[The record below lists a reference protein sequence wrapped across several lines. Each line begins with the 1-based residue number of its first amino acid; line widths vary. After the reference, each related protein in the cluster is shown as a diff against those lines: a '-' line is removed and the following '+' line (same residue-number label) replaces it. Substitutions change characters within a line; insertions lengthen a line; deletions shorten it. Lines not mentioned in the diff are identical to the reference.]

1 MRSCSLSFRRNS
13 RDCLRKW
20 RRWASIDN
28 PTVQKVS
35 AFRFPYSECE
45 LLANMTPEKSHADES
60 ASPTET
66 ELGI

>member
-1 MRSCSLSFRRNS
+1 MRSCSLRFRRNS

-20 RRWASIDN
+20 RRWASIAN
-28 PTVQKVS
+28 PTVLKAS
-35 AFRFPYSECE
+35 AFRFPYSERE
-45 LLANMTPEKSHADES
+45 LLVNMTPEMSHADEL